1 MKQIYFLLA
10 IACGALFF
18 TACDPKLDFDHIDPS
33 LKVSMGLALPIGEI
47 SATVGDFL
55 NDTTIKGIEID
66 ENGVYQYVDTF
77 TTQKE
82 FHAMDMANYISS
94 TSAKLHI
101 GEYVFTPTIPAG
113 IKTTLR
119 FPLGVRLQNVNTDMS
134 NERLDKLVIEAAS
147 FTSIFYA
154 DNFPLAVEDIKKLT
168 LELPSEHFER
178 AAGNRV
184 EIPLAGHGY
193 GEAMPITVD
202 NFTLNLMKDK
212 TAAPSNTNVVD
223 SVTFYLEFEIESSS
237 DVAVSS
243 ASNFTYNFEVN
254 FLDYQV
260 AYGYF
265 KEGNKMHEQDT
276 ISVIDYFPAWSNL
289 KKLNV
294 PLSDPSITIM
304 VTHSIGAPLYAQID
318 TFAVYDEEKNE
329 WRVSRFASNN
339 NSDHYEK
346 AMTQMIAMDAPLD
359 ATVTEKIGPFDKNDG
374 ELDKLFEIRPDQVFY
389 TFSLTT
395 WDKPGVNQHRL
406 VKNTRVDVAAA
417 LKVPFKVNAGM
428 EIAYHDTIDM
438 TIDQYSI
445 DSLLAEIEMVDSVNI
460 EDVHVVLTTKSTL
473 PFDVEGTFTFTDE
486 YYTDLGINVTTD
498 SKTVRIPGI
507 KEKTP
512 TGVITPGEITFTV
525 KADNAMLEKL
535 AKTKHLVL
543 DAYLKDMTDKEKV
556 TYPVAITTDTK
567 LQVKLAVAASVDA
580 YVSAAFNNNNK

>member
-1 MKQIYFLLA
+1 MKQLHFLLA
-10 IACGALFF
+10 IACGAMLF

-47 SATVGDFL
+47 SATMGDFI

-77 TTQKE
+77 TTSKE

-101 GEYVFTPTIPAG
+101 GDHVSVPTIPAG
-113 IKTTLR
+113 TKITLR
-119 FPLGVRLQNVNTDMS
+119 FPLGVRLQNVNTDMAT
-134 NERLDKLVIEAAS
+134 ERLDKLVIEAAS

-154 DNFPLAVEDIKKLT
+154 DNFPLAVDDIKKLT

-178 AAGNRV
+178 TAGNRI
-184 EIPLAGHGY
+184 EIPLAGHAY
-193 GEAMPITVD
+193 GEAMPITVED
-202 NFTLNLMKDK
+202 FTLNLMKDK
-212 TAAPSNTNVVD
+212 TAAPSSTNVVD
-223 SVTFYLEFEIESSS
+223 SVTFYLEFEIEAS
-237 DVAVSS
+237 DNIAVSS
-243 ASNFTYNFEVN
+243 ESNFTYNFQIS
-254 FLDYQV
+254 FLDYKV

-265 KEGNKMHEQDT
+265 KESNKMHEQDT
-276 ISVIDYFPAWSNL
+276 ISIIDYFSTWSDI
-289 KKLNV
+289 KKLRV
-294 PLSDPSITIM
+294 PLSDPSITVL
-304 VTHSIGAPLYAQID
+304 VTHSIGAPLYARID
-318 TFAVYDEEKNE
+318 TFAVYDEETKE
-329 WRVSRFASNN
+329 WRVSKFASSNN
-339 NSDHYEK
+339 NHYEK

-359 ATVTEKIGPFDKNDG
+359 ATITEKIGPFDKNDG
-374 ELDKLFEIRPDQVFY
+374 ELDKLFEIRPDKVFY

-406 VKNTRVDVAAA
+406 VKDTKVDVAAA
-417 LKVPFKVNAGM
+417 LKVPFKVNEGM
-428 EIAYHDTIDM
+428 ELAYHDTIDL

-445 DSLLAEIEMVDSVNI
+445 DSLLAEIEMVDSVNV

-473 PFDVEGTFTFTDE
+473 PFDVEGTFTFMDD

-498 SKTVRIPGI
+498 GKTVRIPGI

-512 TGVITPGEITFTV
+512 TGVTTPGEITFTV

-535 AKTKHLVL
+535 AKTKHIVL
-543 DAYLKDMTDKEKV
+543 DAYLKDMADNEKV

-567 LQVKLAVAASVDA
+567 LQVKLAVAASVEA
-580 YVSAAFNNNNK
+580 YVSVAFNNDNK